1 MSKTIFYHL
10 FSLRT
15 MRLFSQSNSLRL
27 TWKDSVMAQNVSV
40 MEKCFLGLIFCIKP
54 RKKVPAGIQ
63 AYCLYCSIP
72 RPPRCT
78 LGLQNHS
85 FCSGWRSEKLPS
97 GSTWR
102 ELRYLCQISVS
113 GEIKMCLDA
122 YLVFGPENAVGF
134 FWLLSLKA
142 QFVLHKFP
150 EQHASWGPDKHGPFW

>member
-1 MSKTIFYHL
+1 
-10 FSLRT
+10 

-54 RKKVPAGIQ
+54 RKKMPAGIQ

-78 LGLQNHS
+78 LGLQTHS

-113 GEIKMCLDA
+113 GEIKMCHDA

-142 QFVLHKFP
+142 RSLSFTSFQSNIHPGDQTNVDPFDRQLVPLVLV
-150 EQHASWGPDKHGPFW
+150 ADL